1 MAGEEAL
8 VMISLVIILAAFL
21 RRKRSYT
28 QRMGL
33 MPLQMRGIR
42 RNVFILLCNPT
53 TKQHSHAVSAR
64 LCGFIQDYSSGLRT
78 WPKNRI
84 NPMGSMGL
92 WMERNDRWNRLPCW
106 SSQARPRGDCLANNI
121 TRLFGRRLSL
131 RATRVAAVFI
141 RTSYTIS
148 RGSIT
153 LGEFPFVK
161 TRKSVVFGCENSL
174 HF

>member
-21 RRKRSYT
+21 RTKRSYT

-33 MPLQMRGIR
+33 MPLQMRG
-42 RNVFILLCNPT
+42 VPT
-53 TKQHSHAVSAR
+53 KCFYSVMQSNNETTFSAVSAR

-92 WMERNDRWNRLPCW
+92 
-106 SSQARPRGDCLANNI
+106 
-121 TRLFGRRLSL
+121 
-131 RATRVAAVFI
+131 
-141 RTSYTIS
+141 
-148 RGSIT
+148 
-153 LGEFPFVK
+153 
-161 TRKSVVFGCENSL
+161 
-174 HF
+174 